1 MSELVIALFWCF
13 HELDNCGDVWDQ
25 VTLKMTPH
33 ISAWDDPI
41 GQSVVVADSPVV
53 SVATNRV

>member
-1 MSELVIALFWCF
+1 MSELVIALLWCF
-13 HELDNCGDVWDQ
+13 YELDSCGDVWDK

-41 GQSVVVADSPVV
+41 GQSIVVADSPVV
-53 SVATNRV
+53 SVTD

>member
-1 MSELVIALFWCF
+1 VSELVIALLWCF
-13 HELDNCGDVWDQ
+13 HELDNCGGVWDQ

-41 GQSVVVADSPVV
+41 GQSIVVADSLVV
-53 SVATNRV
+53 SVVD